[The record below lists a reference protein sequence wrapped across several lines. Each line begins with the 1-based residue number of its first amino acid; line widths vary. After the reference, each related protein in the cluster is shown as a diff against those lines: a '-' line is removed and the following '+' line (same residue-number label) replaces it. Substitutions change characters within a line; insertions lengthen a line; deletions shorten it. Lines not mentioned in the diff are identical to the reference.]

1 MNKERPM
8 SEFSLDTTVPTGL
21 PVLSRGKHRNP
32 SRGACFMEYTS
43 VLAGESFSDGPRCV
57 DDELAAVLRG
67 ANDRLTDAERPVL
80 VPFLGRA
87 IGLAIEAPP
96 ARSTWRLPRAERRLR
111 RAQAARYHQQTGR
124 LRRAAARRFMA
135 GIGTSPSSA
144 TMAWSGGGEE
154 LAWLFWDTM
163 SEPTTMAR
171 SEDYV
176 HRLVERLDLLHECY
190 EESMTELGLP
200 RLAPTS
206 QPSCSESVTVIPSGP
221 RT

>member
-1 MNKERPM
+1 MSKERAM
-8 SEFSLDTTVPTGL
+8 SEFSLDTTVPTGM

-32 SRGACFMEYTS
+32 ARGACFMEYTS

-67 ANDRLTDAERPVL
+67 ANDRLTDAERPLL

-87 IGLAIEAPP
+87 IGLAVEPP
-96 ARSTWRLPRAERRLR
+96 PEGSTWRLPREERRLR
-111 RAQAARYHQQTGR
+111 RQRVARYHEQARR

-144 TMAWSGGGEE
+144 TMVWSGGGEE

-163 SEPTTMAR
+163 SEPTTLAR
-171 SEDYV
+171 SQDYV
-176 HRLVERLDLLHECY
+176 RRLVERLDLLHDCY
-190 EESMTELGLP
+190 EQSMDELGFP
-200 RLAPTS
+200 RMVPAECPPADRDVPAAT
-206 QPSCSESVTVIPSGP
+206 
-221 RT
+221 